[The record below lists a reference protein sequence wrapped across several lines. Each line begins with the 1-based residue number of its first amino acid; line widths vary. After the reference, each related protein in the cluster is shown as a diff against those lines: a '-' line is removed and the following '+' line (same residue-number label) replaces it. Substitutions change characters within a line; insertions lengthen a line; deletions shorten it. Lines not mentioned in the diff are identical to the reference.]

1 MNRISAITM
10 PLLLLEKVAIF
21 SSEQCFCLALLGI
34 AIGFFAWKR
43 KLAIDAAS

>member
-10 PLLLLEKVAIF
+10 PLLLLEKVAIL
-21 SSEQCFCLALLGI
+21 SEHRFCLALLGI
-34 AIGFFAWKR
+34 AIDFFAWKR